1 MKWSYYS
8 LSDRGQKRDHNE
20 DAFYNHEPY
29 SLFLVADGMGGIQ
42 CWDMASMVALSS
54 IVSHMTLNCKDQS
67 LFSEK
72 MFRQAIAYANQT
84 VFNIKAINPQIKSM
98 GTTLVCFV
106 PGHTE
111 GFVFNIGDS
120 RLYLF
125 RNQELLQITQDHSS
139 EQDALPEFM
148 RGLYQGKFSNS
159 LSRALGTH
167 ESVEADL
174 FAFPYVLGDQIL
186 LCSDGLYRMLSAS
199 QISEI
204 LNQKKSVKQKCE
216 ELIHKANKA
225 GGEDNIT
232 VTLLQIK
239 TLDQPGILDFSAPEQ
254 L

>member
-1 MKWSYYS
+1 MKWSYHS

-29 SLFLVADGMGGIQ
+29 SLFLVADGMGGFQ
-42 CWDMASMVALSS
+42 CGDMASMVALSG
-54 IVSHMTLNCKDQS
+54 IVSYLKLRCGDQNI
-67 LFSEK
+67 FSEK
-72 MFRQAIAYANQT
+72 MFREAIAYANQT
-84 VFNIKAINPQIKSM
+84 VFNIKEVNPQIQSM

-125 RNQELLQITQDHSS
+125 RNQELTQITKDHST

-167 ESVEADL
+167 PSVEADL
-174 FAFPYVLGDQIL
+174 FSFPYALGDQIL
-186 LCSDGLYRMLSAS
+186 LCSDGLYKMLASA
-199 QISEI
+199 QIADI
-204 LNQKKSVKQKCE
+204 LKQKKTVKQKCE
-216 ELIHKANKA
+216 ELIQKANKA
-225 GGEDNIT
+225 GGVDNVT

-239 TLDQPGILDFSAPEQ
+239 TLDQPGKLEFDAPDA